1 MSNNNNN
8 SNSNNG
14 NGQPPK
20 KLSDEA
26 IIFNTFALI
35 IRNKFSPTPA
45 SPTEHDH
52 SAQTT
57 EARIKRLDSLYNGP
71 AYQVEKAKLTKMNNN
86 GMVYGL
92 ACGLLTF
99 GILRGGPK
107 FIQRTLMRRHAIQ
120 QQQRNTTG
128 YTFDHQAAASN
139 DMNMNFKAPKPGLLY
154 RTIKL
159 GLDLF
164 VSTSMALYGSAAMTD
179 MAEIPLVEGRSLIA
193 DELCDD
199 FIDVYRGIP
208 RKTWKKY
215 EGKSE
220 ALDAISGFVMNCMRR
235 KVVENEIMEQNR
247 SFGMAD
253 SHDEDGGKAASP
265 RSSGDELHPEIPS
278 PGISRDMHVE
288 IQFGDKSEDLQV
300 GRELESGDADDF
312 SEFDIYGTGFGD
324 GADSMTRDDT
334 DGDRREK

>member
-1 MSNNNNN
+1 
-8 SNSNNG
+8 
-14 NGQPPK
+14 
-20 KLSDEA
+20 
-26 IIFNTFALI
+26 
-35 IRNKFSPTPA
+35 
-45 SPTEHDH
+45 
-52 SAQTT
+52 
-57 EARIKRLDSLYNGP
+57 
-71 AYQVEKAKLTKMNNN
+71 MNNN

-107 FIQRTLMRRHAIQ
+107 FIQRTLLRRNANQQQ

-128 YTFDHQAAASN
+128 YTFDHQAASN
-139 DMNMNFKAPKPGLLY
+139 DMNMNIRAPRPGLLY

-164 VSTSMALYGSAAMTD
+164 VSTSMALYGSAVMTDKAKLMTD
-179 MAEIPLVEGRSLIA
+179 MAEIPLVAGRSLIA

-235 KVVENEIMEQNR
+235 KVVEKEIIEQNR

-253 SHDEDGGKAASP
+253 SHDEDGGKPA
-265 RSSGDELHPEIPS
+265 RSGDELHPEIPS
-278 PGISRDMHVE
+278 PGVSRDMHVE
-288 IQFGDKSEDLQV
+288 IQYGDKSEDLQV

-324 GADSMTRDDT
+324 GADSMRDDT
-334 DGDRREK
+334 DDRREK